1 MPNYPIWR
9 GLPGRDGAATLPAGT
24 QGQVLGYG
32 PDGAPVPLDLP
43 PAGPTPTGLRVQDGK
58 LFLDMS
64 DGTTLEV
71 TLPAGGTTPPAQV
84 APSFTSQPMLTGS
97 TALGSTITVSLGAAS
112 GTPAP
117 TIAGSLTRP
126 GRAAAAVAHG
136 STFAIE
142 AGDQGGTIT
151 LTATATNT
159 AGTVSRPASLTV
171 PAANQ
176 PQPTIGG
183 VETGTYGIPGT
194 IYSGYI
200 LQDGDDFD
208 AMPAFLTPTAHD
220 GTYMTTRNYGVQSG
234 APRYLRGAASLG
246 GYEADPWHTGFKDA
260 NRGVVPASFADTI
273 VTSNGSIKI
282 KSRRATAAEKAVMGD
297 LADKNNLSSMFHLGR
312 RNMMRAPCLM
322 EMRLRFPYDIAAWDK
337 WHPTF
342 WLIQSQ
348 PGNGWDG
355 LELDCEGFAPALQFN
370 RNTWA
375 NGVGRYGPTLGTTAA
390 VSKTAFRTYAF
401 EVTESNGAWVVRLW
415 EDGNLVAEGSPD
427 YGGNVFDPT
436 RPFHLMATNHILQAG
451 IGQSTWNTAGASGAT
466 IECDWWRAWGPTS
479 GVFRKPTAGA
489 VQLQTDFD
497 TPFSFDLATPAALWG
512 AGVTSDVIE
521 MIPNEDNSPAQP
533 WVRGLLPPS
542 VTRTGNTLAGR
553 IADQPGRLVL
563 ARSATPVQGDGCI
576 PQPITIL
583 VGPTIRTNT
592 ANGTEGQPFSF
603 DAYAAVD
610 CGDLHA
616 GKSITVTNLP
626 AWATFTPATGLVTG
640 TPTGSGPFTF
650 TLSGTNAVGQSVSG
664 TVTGAIASVAPA
676 APAFT
681 TQPALTGGTGLG
693 NTVTVSLGA
702 ARGTPAPTITGQ
714 LARPGRAPVSVVN
727 GATFTIEASDQGGNI
742 NLVATATNATGSVQA
757 TRTLAVPAAGAVPA
771 YESWTGPAWF
781 DVSDNATVT
790 TASGNINAIANKRA
804 AGASLTREGATAV
817 TLAAAAQNG
826 RSMARFA
833 RSTTD
838 PARLVTPAS
847 AAISQVSQGDDKP
860 YTVIA
865 VYTPTDA
872 NTGFIWSWS
881 DFLGSNAAQN
891 IALVRRAASASSAR
905 REQAGLVNNDV
916 SWGAGQVANAPRIV
930 AVVHTGTTVSVWD
943 TSLTKV
949 VDATAQ
955 NTAAFGNTLRFRL
968 GAALTV
974 SASTFAQTACSFD
987 LGEILVEARAVP
999 DDDVQQAITDLATK
1013 WGIAL
1018 A

>member
-1 MPNYPIWR
+1 MTTIKLKRGDTAPALRYNLPAGTDLTDAAVTFTMAERPGAAPVILDRPVRVVDVSPPIIEYVWRPGDTALSGTFRGEFKVTYPDGRWATFPQTGYVVVTIEQSLTANA
-9 GLPGRDGAATLPAGT
+9 GPSVPPDLPVLSVIGAAVETGEDVASGAATLAPLPVTATGAAT
-24 QGQVLGYG
+24 ETGSDTASGAAAL
-32 PDGAPVPLDLP
+32 GAPP
-43 PAGPTPTGLRVQDGK
+43 VQ
-58 LFLDMS
+58 
-64 DGTTLEV
+64 
-71 TLPAGGTTPPAQV
+71 
-84 APSFTSQPMLTGS
+84 
-97 TALGSTITVSLGAAS
+97 
-112 GTPAP
+112 
-117 TIAGSLTRP
+117 
-126 GRAAAAVAHG
+126 
-136 STFAIE
+136 
-142 AGDQGGTIT
+142 
-151 LTATATNT
+151 
-159 AGTVSRPASLTV
+159 
-171 PAANQ
+171 
-176 PQPTIGG
+176 IGG
-183 VETGTYGIPGT
+183 VTVGAQGTPGT
-194 IYSGYI
+194 IYWGYQ
-200 LQDGDDFD
+200 LVDGDDFD
-208 AMPAFLTPTAHD
+208 TADQFLTPTSHD

-246 GYEADPWHTGFKDA
+246 GYEADPWHSGFKDA
-260 NRGVVPASFADTI
+260 GRGVVPASFADTI
-273 VTSNGSIKI
+273 VVSDGSIKL
-282 KSRRATAAEKAVMGD
+282 KSRRATAAEKSIMGD
-297 LADKNNLSSMFHLGR
+297 LSAKNNVSSMIHMGR
-312 RNMMRAPCLM
+312 RNMMRAPCIA
-322 EMRLRFPYDIAAWDK
+322 EMRLRFPRALSSWNQ

-355 LELDCEGFAPALQFN
+355 LELDCEGFTQQFQFN
-370 RNTWA
+370 RNTWN
-375 NGVGRYGPTLGTTAA
+375 NGVGAYGPTLGTTAA
-390 VSKTAFRTYAF
+390 VSATDFRTYAF
-401 EVTESNGAWVVRLW
+401 EILQVSGAWRVRLW
-415 EDGNLVAEGSPD
+415 EEGNLVAEGSPD
-427 YGGNVFDPT
+427 YGGNTFDPT
-436 RPFHLMATNHILQAG
+436 RPFHLMMTNHILQSGLTQSVFDGAG
-451 IGQSTWNTAGASGAT
+451 SAGAV
-466 IECDWWRAWGPTS
+466 IDCDWWRAWKPTAAT
-479 GVFRKPTAGA
+479 FRKPMQRP
-489 VQLQTDFD
+489 VQLMTAFD
-497 TPFSFDLATPAALWG
+497 TPFSFDLATPQALWG
-512 AGVTSDVIE
+512 ADVIADVIE
-521 MIPNEDNSPAQP
+521 MLPNEDNSPAQP

-542 VTRTGNTLAGR
+542 VTRAGNTLAGR

-626 AWATFTPATGLVTG
+626 AWATFAPATGLVTG

-664 TVTGAIASVAPA
+664 NITGTIASTAPI

-681 TQPALTGGTGLG
+681 TQPTLTGGTGLG
-693 NTVTVSLGA
+693 NTVTVSLGTA
-702 ARGTPAPTITGQ
+702 SGTPAPTITGQ

-974 SASTFAQTACSFD
+974 GASTFARTACSFD

-999 DDDVQQAITDLATK
+999 DEDVQQAITDLATK
-1013 WGIAL
+1013 WGITL
-1018 A
+1018 T